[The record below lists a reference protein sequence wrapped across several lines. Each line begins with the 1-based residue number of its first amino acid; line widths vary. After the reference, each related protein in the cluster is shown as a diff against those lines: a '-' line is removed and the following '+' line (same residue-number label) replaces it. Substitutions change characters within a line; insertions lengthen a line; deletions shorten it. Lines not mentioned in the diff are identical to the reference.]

1 MGCSGITP
9 SASLLSNA
17 DAALHRAKQ
26 SGKADYCV
34 YRESFQLAQDKEHEL
49 AREIRLG
56 IEKGEFEVYYQAQ
69 VSTQTHAVIG
79 FEALLRWRHLT
90 KGMVSPGDFIPI
102 AEKYGL
108 IVAMGEATI
117 KEACRQAGL
126 WRSEF
131 GRQITIAVNLPL
143 IHLRRNDLVEL
154 VRQELGANG
163 LNGSALELEIT
174 ESMVGSD
181 ASAVQANI
189 ETLKGLGVKFSI
201 DDFGTGYSGLS
212 RLKDF
217 PVDALKIDQSFIQKM
232 VSNQSD
238 FKLVQ
243 VIVGF
248 AKVFGLHVIAE
259 GVERPDQFELLTAL
273 GCNSVQ
279 GYLMHRP
286 SPVKEATEYL
296 RAKYHIS

>member
-1 MGCSGITP
+1 MRQEVLQNP
-9 SASLLSNA
+9 
-17 DAALHRAKQ
+17 KQ
-26 SGKADYCV
+26 SGKADYFM
-34 YRESFQLAQDKEHEL
+34 YRESFQQAKDQERQLAS
-49 AREIRLG
+49 EIKLG

-69 VSTQTHAVIG
+69 VSTQTHAVSG
-79 FEALLRWRHLT
+79 FEALLRWKHPT

-117 KEACRQAGL
+117 KKACRQAGR
-126 WRSEF
+126 WQSEF
-131 GRQITIAVNLPL
+131 GREITIAVNLPL

-154 VRQELGANG
+154 VTQELAANN
-163 LNGSALELEIT
+163 LEGSALELEIT
-174 ESMVGSD
+174 ESMIGSD
-181 ASAVQANI
+181 ASLVQSNI
-189 ETLKGLGVKFSI
+189 ETLKSLGVKFSI

-217 PVDALKIDQSFIQKM
+217 PVNALKIDRSFIEKM
-232 VSNQSD
+232 VSNQFD

-243 VIVGF
+243 VIIGF
-248 AKVFGLHVIAE
+248 AKVFGLNVIAE
-259 GVERPDQFELLTAL
+259 GVETQDQFELLATL

-286 SPVKEATEYL
+286 SPVCEATEYL
-296 RAKYHIS
+296 RKSSNCQPSQCRCHLSLAA